1 MRKEKY
7 ATTSAGP
14 LTCLKYLV
22 LVENWMQGLY
32 KDCLGQTGTLIDFL
46 ENLPTVEYDNH
57 LLFYSYE
64 LLLKCLSIHY
74 HSINIQIII

>member
-1 MRKEKY
+1 MRIEKY

-14 LTCLKYLV
+14 LASLKYLV

-32 KDCLGQTGTLIDFL
+32 EYCLGQTGTLIDFL

-57 LLFYSYE
+57 LLFYCLE
-64 LLLKCLSIHY
+64 LLLKCE
-74 HSINIQIII
+74 SINCQIGI